1 MAKRSDLL
9 RRATAAAS
17 FAAILSVGALMA
29 AAQRPQPTRTP
40 ARPAASPT
48 PAGAEVISR
57 ADDLPWVRI
66 PDSDE
71 PATRPTTETESRD
84 QQTIET
90 LEARIKLLE
99 SSRSKDPDAVQ
110 RRLALNLEIL
120 TRAEQRSDTLRK
132 QLFEMLEKE
141 GAVLAKLDSIE
152 MDMRPEMIDRGVA
165 FAGTLR
171 PEELRETRRRQLAA
185 EKANQEN
192 LLNEIRRNRA
202 NLEVNLQKADDLVER
217 LRARLEREIDSALD
231 ETNPANKPDNENP

>member
-1 MAKRSDLL
+1 MERENNLL
-9 RRATAAAS
+9 RNISAAACL
-17 FAAILSVGALMA
+17 ALVIGTGAMA
-29 AAQRPQPTRTP
+29 ANAQRPQPTRSP
-40 ARPAASPT
+40 VARPTAT

-66 PDSDE
+66 PDSNE
-71 PATRPTTETESRD
+71 PATRLAGETEPRD
-84 QQTIET
+84 QQTIEA

-110 RRLALNLEIL
+110 KRLALNLEIL

-141 GAVLAKLDSIE
+141 GTVLAKLDSIE
-152 MDMRPEMIDRGVA
+152 MDMRPEMIDRNVA
-165 FAGTLR
+165 FAGSLR
-171 PEELRETRRRQLAA
+171 PEELREARRRQLAA
-185 EKANQEN
+185 EKTNQEN

-202 NLEVNLQKADDLVER
+202 NLEVNLQKSDALVER

-231 ETNPANKPDNENP
+231 ETNPANKPDNENL

>member
-1 MAKRSDLL
+1 MAKRSDFL
-9 RRATAAAS
+9 RQATAAAS
-17 FAAILSVGALMA
+17 FAAIFTFGVLTAE
-29 AAQRPQPTRTP
+29 AQRPQPTRTP

-66 PDSDE
+66 PDTNE
-71 PATRPTTETESRD
+71 PAGKPAAEGENRD
-84 QQTIET
+84 QQTIEA

-141 GAVLAKLDSIE
+141 GTVLAKLDSIE

-171 PEELRETRRRQLAA
+171 PEELREARRRQLAA
-185 EKANQEN
+185 EKTNQES
-192 LLNEIRRNRA
+192 LLNEIRRTRS
-202 NLEVNLQKADDLVER
+202 NLEVNLQRSDALVER
-217 LRARLEREIDSALD
+217 LRVRLEREIDSALD
-231 ETNPANKPDNENP
+231 ESNPANKPDDQNL

>member
-1 MAKRSDLL
+1 MAKRNSML
-9 RRATAAAS
+9 RKISVAAGLAL
-17 FAAILSVGALMA
+17 IVGAGAIA
-29 AAQRPQPTRTP
+29 ADAQRPQPTRTP

-66 PDSDE
+66 PDTDE
-71 PATRPTTETESRD
+71 PAGKPAAEGETRD
-84 QQTIET
+84 QQTIEA

-141 GAVLAKLDSIE
+141 GTVLAKLDSIE

-171 PEELRETRRRQLAA
+171 PEELREARRRQLAA
-185 EKANQEN
+185 EKTNQES
-192 LLNEIRRNRA
+192 LLNEIRRTRS
-202 NLEVNLQKADDLVER
+202 NLEVNLQRSDALVER
-217 LRARLEREIDSALD
+217 LRVRLEREIDSALD
-231 ETNPANKPDNENP
+231 ESNPANKPDDQNL

>member
-1 MAKRSDLL
+1 MAVGVC
-9 RRATAAAS
+9 ATVFGLGAVAAE
-17 FAAILSVGALMA
+17 
-29 AAQRPQPTRTP
+29 AQRPQPTP
-40 ARPAASPT
+40 SPRPTASPT
-48 PAGAEVISR
+48 PGGAEVISR

-66 PDSDE
+66 PDTQE
-71 PATRPTTETESRD
+71 PGGRPAAEGQTRD
-84 QQTIET
+84 QQTIEA

-110 RRLALNLEIL
+110 RRLSLNLEIL
-120 TRAEQRSDTLRK
+120 TRAEQRADTLRK

-141 GAVLAKLDSIE
+141 GTVLAKLDSLE

-171 PEELRETRRRQLAA
+171 PEELREARRRQLTA
-185 EKANQEN
+185 EKTNQEN

-217 LRARLEREIDSALD
+217 LRVRIEREIDSALD
-231 ETNPANKPDNENP
+231 ETNPANKPDDQNL

>member
-1 MAKRSDLL
+1 M
-9 RRATAAAS
+9 
-17 FAAILSVGALMA
+17 
-29 AAQRPQPTRTP
+29 
-40 ARPAASPT
+40 
-48 PAGAEVISR
+48 
-57 ADDLPWVRI
+57 
-66 PDSDE
+66 
-71 PATRPTTETESRD
+71 
-84 QQTIET
+84 
-90 LEARIKLLE
+90 LE

-202 NLEVNLQKADDLVER
+202 NVELNLQKSDALVER
-217 LRARLEREIDSALD
+217 LRTRLEREIDSALD